1 MYFSQGK
8 FNKKEYLRKN
18 RKRMKEAGDICV
30 ISIPFVAGIVL
41 SALLKSP
48 FICSSIFLLLAAVL
62 LLTVVCSRRD
72 CRIQTAILYFCIGAF
87 CHSSAALRGSGT
99 SNGMLHS
106 AFVPMLREY
115 MISMPFSDESTPKL
129 LCALLSG
136 DRSGVGRDIISAFRN
151 SGASHILALSG
162 LHLGVIYSI
171 IVRIS
176 SFAGRARKVSF
187 IRSLTIIL
195 ICGTYSAAAGWSP
208 SIVRAFLFIS
218 LNEISKLQPGRIHSP
233 VSVFFVVLMLQLIV
247 SPLAICT
254 IGFQLSYLAVLGIV
268 FIFPV
273 LERFYPGSGK
283 YDPIHKIWSSAALSI
298 SCQLT
303 TAPVVWI
310 YFQTFPKYFL
320 LTNLISLPLAE
331 LVILTA
337 LAATVSYA
345 VLPSFTAPV
354 TICEQCTQAL
364 VYCLNVISSM

>member
-8 FNKKEYLRKN
+8 FSKKEYLRKN

-30 ISIPFVAGIVL
+30 VSIPFVAGIVL
-41 SALLKSP
+41 SALLESP
-48 FICSSIFLLLAAVL
+48 YFCSSVSLVLAASFM
-62 LLTVVCSRRD
+62 LTVSLSRKD
-72 CRIQTAILYFCIGAF
+72 CRIPAAVLYFCIGAF
-87 CHSSAALRGSGT
+87 CHSAAALRGSGT
-99 SNGMLHS
+99 SDSILHS
-106 AFVPMLREY
+106 AFVTTFREFVF
-115 MISMPFSDESTPKL
+115 SMPFSEETTPQL

-136 DRSGVGRDIISAFRN
+136 DRSGVGRDIISAFRD

-171 IVRIS
+171 IVRLS
-176 SFAGRARKVSF
+176 AFAGRAKKVSL
-187 IRSLTIIL
+187 IRSLATVL
-195 ICGTYSAAAGWSP
+195 ICGTYSAATGWSP
-208 SIVRAFLFIS
+208 SIVRAFLFIT
-218 LNEISKLQPGRIHSP
+218 LNEISKLQPGRRHSP
-233 VSVFFVVLMLQLIV
+233 VSVFFAVLTLQLIIN
-247 SPLAICT
+247 PLAIGT

-273 LERFYPGSGK
+273 LEKFYPGQGE
-283 YDPIHKIWSSAALSI
+283 YDPVHKIWSSVALSV

-310 YFQTFPKYFL
+310 YFHTFPKYFL

-337 LAATVSYA
+337 LAAAVSYA

-364 VYCLNVISSM
+364 VYCLRVISSM